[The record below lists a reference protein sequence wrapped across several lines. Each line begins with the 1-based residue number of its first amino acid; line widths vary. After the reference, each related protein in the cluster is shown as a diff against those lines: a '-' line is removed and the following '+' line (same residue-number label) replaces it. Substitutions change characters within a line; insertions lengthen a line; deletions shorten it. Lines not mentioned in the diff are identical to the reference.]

1 MSKKGHKT
9 TDAPSRE
16 QKKAEFQAGG
26 NTTLTKRR
34 QLTLVGVIVVLCV
47 VAIYVIWGGGRSE
60 SALKGGQQAIGTPG
74 QDVQIPLSEVSDG
87 KARFYNY
94 RLASNQ
100 EISFFVVKSSDGVIR
115 AAFNACDVCY
125 EKRLGYHQQGDDMV
139 CRNCGKHFPSGS
151 VNEVQ
156 GGCNPAPL
164 KRVVEG
170 DHLVIRASDLQQ
182 GGFYF

>member
-1 MSKKGHKT
+1 MSKKGQKT
-9 TDAPSRE
+9 NGAPSRE
-16 QKKAEFQAGG
+16 QKKAEFQSDGKA
-26 NTTLTKRR
+26 TLTKRR

-60 SALKGGQQAIGTPG
+60 SALKGGQQAVGAPG
-74 QDVQIPLSEVSDG
+74 QDVRIPLSEVSDG

-94 RLASNQ
+94 KLANNQ
-100 EISFFVVKSSDGVIR
+100 EISFFVLKSSDGVIR

-125 EKRLGYHQQGDDMV
+125 EKRRGYHQEGDDMV
-139 CRNCGKHFPSGS
+139 CNNCGKHFPSS
-151 VNEVQ
+151 KVNEVQ

-164 KRVVEG
+164 RRVVEG
-170 DHLVIRASDLQQ
+170 DQLVIRASDLQP